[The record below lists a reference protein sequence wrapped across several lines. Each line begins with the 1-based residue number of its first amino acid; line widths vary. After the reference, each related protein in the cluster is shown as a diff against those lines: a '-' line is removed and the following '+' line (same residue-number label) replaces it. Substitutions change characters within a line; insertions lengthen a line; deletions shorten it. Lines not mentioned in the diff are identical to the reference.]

1 MNDYIAYSNA
11 FNRNCLKHY
20 GVKGMHWG
28 VRRYQD
34 SSGRLTAAGREHYG
48 VKERK
53 HQNESG
59 ETKDGCAL
67 CVAGMYLA
75 ITAAY
80 AAVTGAMVGTGMAI
94 EKAKDH
100 ARDKKLY
107 KEENNPN
114 KITPKNLKKV
124 NPNWGKPEYS
134 NNCVKCSATTELIA
148 RGMTDITA
156 GSSNGGFTRG
166 THEKW
171 FIGAKGK
178 KLSMV
183 NETVLSKEFSKMP
196 AGASGSFGFSY
207 AGMGGHSIHWT
218 KLKDGTIRFEDG
230 QVGKSYSLK
239 EFLDTYKPA
248 SDQGKFPAELTRL
261 DNCKP
266 NMKALE
272 QAEVFKKV
280 DKKR

>member
-1 MNDYIAYSNA
+1 MNDFIAYSNA

-53 HQNESG
+53 HQNES
-59 ETKDGCAL
+59 EEPKDGISE
-67 CVAGMYLA
+67 VAALA
-75 ITAAY
+75 IVALTEISFMTVPIAAA
-80 AAVTGAMVGTGMAI
+80 AAVQ
-94 EKAKDH
+94 KAKDN
-100 ARDKKLY
+100 ARDKRLY
-107 KEENNPN
+107 KEETNPN
-114 KITPKNLKKV
+114 KLTPKNLKTV

-148 RGMTDITA
+148 RGMTDITV
-156 GSSNGGFTRG
+156 GPSNGGFTRG

-171 FIGAKGK
+171 FVGAKGK
-178 KLSMV
+178 PLNLV
-183 NETVLSKEFSKMP
+183 NETTMTKEFSKMP
-196 AGASGSFGFSY
+196 NGASGSFGFSY
-207 AGMGGHSIHWT
+207 PNGMGGHSIHWT

-230 QVGKSYSLK
+230 QSGQSYSLK
-239 EFLDTYKPA
+239 EFLKEYKPA
-248 SDQGKFPAELTRL
+248 TDHSLHPALITRL

-280 DKKR
+280 EKKR